1 MKLIY
6 INKVGKDWEG
16 NYMYEFL
23 FSDKIENVDGED
35 WDSVPASG
43 RPEPPHSEF
52 VKSVGK
58 LQTDLVFNLVQE
70 SDTFAVWDAVDGVV
84 ALAWENIDGYD
95 EYPEVRL
102 HFSFGM
108 DEGDVNDK
116 LYERD
121 LVLEYNKDKKYKK
134 NENKKESN

>member
-1 MKLIY
+1 MHLIY

-23 FSDKIENVDGED
+23 FSDTIEGIDGED

-58 LQTDLVFNLVQE
+58 LNTDLVFSLVQE
-70 SDTFAVWDAVDGVV
+70 SETFAVWDAVDGVI
-84 ALAWENIDGYD
+84 ALAWENINAYD
-95 EYPEVRL
+95 AYPERRL
-102 HFSFGM
+102 CFKFGEPM
-108 DEGDVNDK
+108 SDVEEK
-116 LYERD
+116 LYEKD
-121 LVLEYNKDKKYKK
+121 LILNYNIKTHEQK
-134 NENKKESN
+134 

>member
-23 FSDKIENVDGED
+23 FSDTTENIDGED

-52 VKSVGK
+52 VKLVGRLK
-58 LQTDLVFNLVQE
+58 TDIIFNLVQE

-84 ALAWENIDGYD
+84 ALGWENIDGYD

-108 DEGDVNDK
+108 TEDEVNDK

-121 LVLEYNKDKKYKK
+121 LVLEYNKDKKVQKK
-134 NENKKESN
+134 

>member
-1 MKLIY
+1 MHLIY

-23 FSDKIENVDGED
+23 FSDTIEGIDGED

-58 LQTDLVFNLVQE
+58 LNTDLVFSLVQE
-70 SDTFAVWDAVDGVV
+70 SDTFAVWDAVDGVI
-84 ALAWENIDGYD
+84 ALCWENIDGYD

-108 DEGDVNDK
+108 SKEEVDDR

-121 LVLEYNKDKKYKK
+121 LVLEYNKDKKIQKK
-134 NENKKESN
+134 

>member
-23 FSDKIENVDGED
+23 FSDTTENIDGED

-52 VKSVGK
+52 VKLVGK
-58 LQTDLVFNLVQE
+58 LKTDIIFSLVQE
-70 SDTFAVWDAVDGVV
+70 SDTFAVWDSVDGIV
-84 ALAWENIDGYD
+84 ALGWENIDGYD

-108 DEGDVNDK
+108 AEAEVNDK

-121 LVLEYNKDKKYKK
+121 LVLEYNKDKKIQKK
-134 NENKKESN
+134 

>member
-16 NYMYEFL
+16 NFIYEFL
-23 FSDKIENVDGED
+23 FSSDIDNIDGD
-35 WDSVPASG
+35 NWDVVPASG

-58 LQTDLVFNLVQE
+58 LSTDIQLNLVQD
-70 SDTFAVWDAVDGVV
+70 SDTFAVWDAVDRIV
-84 ALAWENIDGYD
+84 ALGWEDIDGY
-95 EYPEVRL
+95 EQYPESRL
-102 HFSFGM
+102 WFSFGL
-108 DEGDVNDK
+108 DISEVNDK

-121 LVLEYNKDKKYKK
+121 LILEYNKDKKAK
-134 NENKKESN
+134 